1 METLNT
7 ALNRVPLVL
16 VPLAQGCEELE
27 AVTITDLLTRAG
39 INVVTVGLDEQIV
52 IASRGMKLVPDK
64 QLDDVL
70 EDDFDMIVLPGG
82 LPGADH
88 LNNDKRIQIIVK
100 RLAANDKYTAAICAA
115 PRVLA
120 TAGLLEGKHATSFPG
135 ALDQFPVNN
144 LMYEEK
150 AVVVDGNVV
159 TSRGPGTAMDFT
171 LTLIELLSGK
181 EKRGEVEAAL
191 QREKS

>member
-1 METLNT
+1 METSHVELKAIPT
-7 ALNRVPLVL
+7 VL

-27 AVTITDLLTRAG
+27 AITITDLLTRAG
-39 INVVTVGLDEQIV
+39 IKVVTVGLDEQV
-52 IASRGMKLVPDK
+52 VVASRGIKLIPDK
-64 QLDDVL
+64 LLNDVL
-70 EDDFDMIVLPGG
+70 EDNFDMIVLPGG

-88 LNNDKRIQIIVK
+88 LNNDPGIQTIVK
-100 RLAANDKYTAAICAA
+100 KLAANNKYTAAICAA

-144 LMYEEK
+144 MTYEEK
-150 AVVVDGNVV
+150 SVVIDGNVI

-171 LTLIELLSGK
+171 LTLIELLMGK
-181 EKRGEVEAAL
+181 EKRDEVEAGL
-191 QREKS
+191 QREKV